1 MTVWNLYFI
10 VKLYLF
16 AGGHLQPL
24 WLANLGFALAL
35 AASSTLRRRSLRI
48 LRNLLGIALGVPLMY
63 HEANVP
69 PFSRL
74 TEEFGNLTTFS
85 FGYWLELAQRFVPPM
100 LLLAALG
107 VLVGYLIV
115 NRWVRVATFVL
126 IALVAIPLWHEG
138 GAVLAQLRGA
148 AAGATRANGNA
159 NANAAGNGANAPA
172 AQPLDH
178 NAALAA
184 FRTQESQRQVSFG
197 HLAADANQQFD
208 VIVLHICSLSW
219 DDLDVAK
226 ARNHP
231 LLSHFDYLFTNFS
244 TAASYSGPAAIRVLR
259 ASCGQQAHAD
269 LYKDAPQQCY
279 LLADLAQAGYTPQT
293 LLNHDGHFDNFLQ
306 LIHDNAGVPNV
317 PLIANTAAPVAM
329 HAFDGSPIRDDYA
342 TLAAWYAQRSNV
354 AGPVALYYNTISLHD
369 GNRLPNSNLSSI
381 DSYPLRV
388 NRLMSDFDRFA
399 DLIASSGRRAVIVFV
414 PEHGA
419 ALRGDTNQVAGL
431 REIPTPRIVH
441 GPVGVRVVGFQGS
454 HGATTVIDNPSSFLA
469 VAQLLSNLVS
479 NSPFKPGASL
489 SQYAANLPQTQMVGE
504 NEGTVTMKTASGYV
518 VKTPDG
524 VWVDGK

>member
-1 MTVWNLYFI
+1 MTLWNLYFI
-10 VKLYLF
+10 IKLYLF
-16 AGGHLQPL
+16 AGGHLRPL
-24 WLANLGFALAL
+24 WLVNLGFALVL
-35 AASSTLRRRSLRI
+35 AGTSTLRRRSLRV
-48 LRNLLGIALGVPLMY
+48 LRNLLGLALGVPLMY

-107 VLVGYLIV
+107 ALVGYLVV

-126 IALVAIPLWHEG
+126 IALVAIPLWQQG
-138 GAVLAQLRGA
+138 GAVLAQWRGA
-148 AAGATRANGNA
+148 SALAAANG
-159 NANAAGNGANAPA
+159 AAGNGVGNAPG

-197 HLAADANQQFD
+197 HLASDANAQFD

-219 DDLDVAK
+219 DDLDVVK

-231 LLSHFDYLFTNFS
+231 FLSHFDYLFTNFS

-269 LYKDAPQQCY
+269 LYKNAPQQCY

-293 LLNHDGHFDNFLQ
+293 MLNHDGHFDNFLQ
-306 LIHDNAGVPNV
+306 VVHDNAGVPNV
-317 PLIANTAAPVAM
+317 PMIPNTSVPVAM
-329 HAFDGSPIRDDYA
+329 HAFDGSAIRDDYA
-342 TLAAWYAQRSNV
+342 TLAAWYAQRASV
-354 AGPVALYYNTISLHD
+354 PGPVALYYNTISLHD
-369 GNRLPNSNLSSI
+369 GNRLPDSNLSSI

-388 NRLMSDFDRFA
+388 NRMMSDFDRFA

-419 ALRGDTNQVAGL
+419 ALRGDANQVAGL

-441 GPVGVRVVGFQGS
+441 GPVGVRLVGFQGN
-454 HGATTVIDNPSSFLA
+454 HGPTTVIDSPTSFLA

-479 NSPFKPGASL
+479 NSPFKPGVTL
-489 SQYAANLPQTQMVGE
+489 SQYATNLPQTQMVGE
-504 NEGTVTMKTASGYV
+504 NEGTVTMRTATGYV